1 MLIGG
6 CSLCTLK
13 RSNKVFHHG
22 NYPQSAQL
30 SLDIFSRLSPTRY
43 PRRKFDNF
51 KEKVATGL
59 RICCN
64 RPNGKDLS
72 VGALERVNLV
82 VLLVRWL
89 EAKQFHLGSGLEEP
103 AIRSISCSSAC
114 TLGGSRH
121 TLYLCRNPV
130 EFEPSKK

>member
-1 MLIGG
+1 MLGNH
-6 CSLCTLK
+6 SEKRFKFLYKTHHTLLK
-13 RSNKVFHHG
+13 RFKGDVERW
-22 NYPQSAQL
+22 
-30 SLDIFSRLSPTRY
+30 RLTGQEM
-43 PRRKFDNF
+43 
-51 KEKVATGL
+51 EK
-59 RICCN
+59 IC
-64 RPNGKDLS
+64 

-114 TLGGSRH
+114 TLGGSRR

-130 EFEPSKK
+130 EFEPSKEYKSLV